1 MLVKNASLLPPNN
14 VATDREVFIP
24 RFYIICDRIYQSGS
38 IGSSTADTAK
48 SEYVEFM
55 SAGVKLHIDQFAM
68 FNHQKDLDV
77 FLGQYLHKN
86 GKFKNIYTVCI
97 HVLFCLKVR
106 LIWNKVLISAKTM

>member
-14 VATDREVFIP
+14 VTTDREVCIP
-24 RFYIICDRIYQSGS
+24 RFYIIRDRIYQSGS
-38 IGSSTADTAK
+38 IGSSTVDAAK
-48 SEYVEFM
+48 SENVEFM
-55 SAGVKLHIDQFAM
+55 SAVVKLHIDQFAM

-106 LIWNKVLISAKTM
+106 LIWNKVLISTKTM